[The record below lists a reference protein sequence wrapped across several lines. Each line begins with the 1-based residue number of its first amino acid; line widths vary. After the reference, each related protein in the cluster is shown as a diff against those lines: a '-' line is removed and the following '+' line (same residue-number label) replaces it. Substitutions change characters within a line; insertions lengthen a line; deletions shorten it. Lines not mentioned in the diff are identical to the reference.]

1 MKLILTTVFLLL
13 TIVQVSSQ
21 NSPNAH
27 AIAKSKP
34 YFSANFSMGQAP
46 FNHPDF
52 SPKVQFDYSVKNQ
65 PLTYN
70 YLDSLHWPAHS
81 SPFIYGGIGVEFGM
95 IRGFYVEFNIN
106 IAANNKHTFIGGV
119 YLAPGYNQVISKNLY
134 LRGSLAVSWVGTS
147 LNFNNKRVIGGD
159 LTAFGNVY
167 SSVQDGNQERRGTVS
182 IDNSS
187 LALIPRVEVNYNLP
201 KTANEFGFASLR
213 FGVGYRYLIRNNS
226 SLNLEAKPD
235 VKLNTPGLQFWDGGT
250 SPNQIFNYKGLILN
264 FTFAGTVYLSLHKR
278 A

>member
-1 MKLILTTVFLLL
+1 MKLILTIVFLLL

-27 AIAKSKP
+27 AIAKTKP

-52 SPKVQFDYSVKNQ
+52 SPKVQFDYRVKNQ

-81 SPFIYGGIGVEFGM
+81 SPFIYGGIGLEFGM
-95 IRGFYVEFNIN
+95 TRGFYVEFNIN

-119 YLAPGYNQVISKNLY
+119 YLAPGYSQVISKNLY
-134 LRGSLAVSWVGTS
+134 LRGSLAVSWIETS
-147 LNFNNKRVIGGD
+147 LNFNNKRVPGGD
-159 LTAFGNVY
+159 LMAFGNVY
-167 SSVQDGNQERRGTVS
+167 SSVHVKNLEHRGTVS

-187 LALIPRVEVNYNLP
+187 LGLIPKVEVNYDLP
-201 KTANEFGFASLR
+201 GRANEFGFASLR
-213 FGVGYRYLIRNNS
+213 FGVGYRYLILNNS
-226 SLNLEAKPD
+226 ALDLTAKPT
-235 VKLNTPGLQFWDGGT
+235 VKLNTPGLQFSDGGI
-250 SPNQIFNYKGLILN
+250 SINHIFDYKGLILN
-264 FTFAGTVYLSLHKR
+264 FTFATTVYVSLHKK